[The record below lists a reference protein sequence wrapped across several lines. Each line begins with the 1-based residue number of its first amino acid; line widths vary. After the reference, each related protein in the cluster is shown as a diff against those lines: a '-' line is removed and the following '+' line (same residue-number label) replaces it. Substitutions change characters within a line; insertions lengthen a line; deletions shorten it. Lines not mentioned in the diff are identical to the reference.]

1 MNKKVASIDSRLL
14 RVLDELAKQSDL
26 IPMKAISEKLGLSRR
41 QIEYDLNRLDD
52 IFIYLGL
59 PKLERVQKKG
69 ILIPKVNVS
78 WYSTIFR
85 HKQDKVRFHYNREER
100 AAFIIIHI
108 IIGGSSYS
116 YNDFCEKLN
125 VSRTSIF
132 EDLSHAREFCLKFN
146 VKLSYDVY
154 YNFIIEGSGRNLMRL
169 IKYCDKILSKYIPK
183 ELFRYLVDKEIYD
196 QIIKL

>member
-14 RVLDELAKQSDL
+14 RILDELAKQGEL
-26 IPMKAISEKLGLSRR
+26 IPMKVISERLGLSRR

-52 IFIYLGL
+52 IFGYLGL
-59 PKLERVQKKG
+59 PMLERVQKKG
-69 ILIPKVNVS
+69 ILIPKENVS

-100 AAFIIIHI
+100 VAFIIIHI

-116 YNDFCEKLN
+116 YSDFCEKLN

-132 EDLSHAREFCLKFN
+132 EDLSFAREACFQFDVQLN
-146 VKLSYDVY
+146 YDVY

-169 IKYCDKILSKYIPK
+169 IKFCDKVLTKNIPK
-183 ELFRYLVDKEIYD
+183 ELFKYLVDREIYD